1 MYSLSDTNSHNCISY
16 QKGKGAVEEQ
26 LTISDE
32 VAYKLFIENKRITT
46 LIASPH
52 DFRDLIRR
60 YCSHRHG
67 FRFPSHR
74 CNA

>member
-32 VAYKLFIENKRITT
+32 VAYSFLLKTSVLQRS
-46 LIASPH
+46 LPH
-52 DFRDLIRR
+52 RMIFAI
-60 YCSHRHG
+60 
-67 FRFPSHR
+67 
-74 CNA
+74 